1 MVLFQQAMLR
11 ICMNENKIKLE
22 QEKENKKEVKSNNII
37 TKEYPKEYP
46 KESKEES
53 IMSPKTKHNFIRNK
67 SMDNFMKY
75 SWTWTI

>member
-11 ICMNENKIKLE
+11 ICMDENKIKLKQE
-22 QEKENKKEVKSNNII
+22 KEKENKNEVKSNNII
-37 TKEYPKEYP
+37 TKEYP

>member
-11 ICMNENKIKLE
+11 ICMNDHKTRLE
-22 QEKENKKEVKSNNII
+22 QEKENKNEVKFKNINI
-37 TKEYPKEYP
+37 DPQ
-46 KESKEES
+46 KEES
-53 IMSPKTKHNFIRNK
+53 MSPKTKHNFIRNK